1 MIRLIPKTFFGRN
14 FLLLVVL
21 IVVTQIIA
29 FLFFAYF
36 VQRTRI
42 ERIADLTALQI
53 NLAQKTVADFS
64 PSQRE
69 RYLESLRS
77 IGGIRVVSADAV
89 PPNSLPSSLLVRA
102 FGMRL
107 ISHLAQ
113 PESLVWHDETRSL
126 FIRIFPD
133 SQSAYVVVDLEN
145 IYAGPSGAALGALLV
160 TGLAALLGAFLFQR
174 RLNRPLEQLAASA
187 RALGHGLPPASLD
200 VNAPSEIK
208 TVSHEINNMATNLVR
223 LNEEKTMMLAGVS
236 HDLRT
241 PLAKMRLSIEMLK
254 TSADQSLVQSLEKS
268 AKQMGAII
276 DQFIDYARTG
286 QEEHL
291 SLCDINT
298 LVRETVTQ
306 LSDEA
311 NIADGVNEKF
321 DSVSPEIDID
331 DSQPMVLS
339 VRPLA
344 LTRALTNLINNAR
357 HYAHAADGRVNLI
370 TVAASMTRE
379 QLTLAVLDRG
389 PGIAREDTVRL
400 TQPFTRRDAAR
411 SDSTRSGLGLAIVD
425 RVAKLHG
432 GELTLEPREGG
443 GLVAKLVIPIEA
455 TKPKL
460 NV

>member
-21 IVVTQIIA
+21 IVVTQIVA

-69 RYLESLRS
+69 RYLESLRA
-77 IGGIRVVSADAV
+77 INGIRLADAGTI
-89 PPNSLPSSLLVRA
+89 PSNSLPSSFLVRS
-102 FGMRL
+102 FGRRL
-107 ISHLAQ
+107 TAHLAQ
-113 PESLVWHDETRSL
+113 PESLVWDDVTRSL

-133 SQSAYVVVDLEN
+133 SQSAYVVVDMEN

-208 TVSHEINNMATNLVR
+208 TVSHEINNMAANLVK

-268 AKQMGAII
+268 TMQMGAII

-286 QEEHL
+286 QEEHPL
-291 SLCDINT
+291 LCDINA
-298 LVRETVTQ
+298 LVRETVAQ
-306 LSDEA
+306 LTDEA
-311 NIADGVNEKF
+311 TIADGVSEKL
-321 DSVSPEIDID
+321 DSVHLEIDVD
-331 DSQPMVLS
+331 DSQALICI

-357 HYAHAADGRVNLI
+357 HYAQAADGCVNLI
-370 TVAASMTRE
+370 TIAASMTRE

-389 PGIAREDTVRL
+389 PGIAREDAVRL

-432 GELTLEPREGG
+432 GELKLEPREGG
-443 GLVAKLVIPIEA
+443 GLVAKLVIPSHMENTIS
-455 TKPKL
+455 PY
-460 NV
+460 

>member
-1 MIRLIPKTFFGRN
+1 
-14 FLLLVVL
+14 
-21 IVVTQIIA
+21 
-29 FLFFAYF
+29 
-36 VQRTRI
+36 
-42 ERIADLTALQI
+42 
-53 NLAQKTVADFS
+53 
-64 PSQRE
+64 
-69 RYLESLRS
+69 
-77 IGGIRVVSADAV
+77 
-89 PPNSLPSSLLVRA
+89 
-102 FGMRL
+102 
-107 ISHLAQ
+107 
-113 PESLVWHDETRSL
+113 
-126 FIRIFPD
+126 
-133 SQSAYVVVDLEN
+133 
-145 IYAGPSGAALGALLV
+145 LGAY
-160 TGLAALLGAFLFQR
+160 LFQR

-187 RALGHGLPPASLD
+187 RALGHGLPPALLN

-208 TVSHEINNMATNLVR
+208 TVSQEINNMATNLVK

-286 QEEHL
+286 QEEHPL
-291 SLCDINT
+291 LCDINA
-298 LVRETVTQ
+298 LVRETVAQ

-311 NIADGVNEKF
+311 TIAEGVSEKL
-321 DSVSPEIDID
+321 DSVHLEIDID
-331 DSQPMVLS
+331 DSQPLICTA
-339 VRPLA
+339 RPLA

-357 HYAHAADGRVNLI
+357 HYAEAADGRVNVI
-370 TVAASMTRE
+370 TVAASMASE

-400 TQPFTRRDAAR
+400 TQPFARRDAAR

-432 GELTLEPREGG
+432 GELKLEPREGG
-443 GLVAKLVIPIEA
+443 GLVAKLVIPIDV
-455 TKPKL
+455 TRPKL

>member
-21 IVVTQIIA
+21 IVVTQIVA
-29 FLFFAYF
+29 FLFYAYF

-42 ERIADLTALQI
+42 ERMADLTALQI

-64 PSQRE
+64 ASQRV
-69 RYLESLRS
+69 RYIESLRAIS
-77 IGGIRVVSADAV
+77 GIRVADTGTI
-89 PPNSLPSSLLVRA
+89 PSNSLPGNLLVRA
-102 FGMRL
+102 FGKRL
-107 ISHLAQ
+107 MAHLAQ

-133 SQSAYVVVDLEN
+133 AQSAYVVIDLEN
-145 IYAGPSGAALGALLV
+145 IYAGPSGAALGALLA

-200 VNAPSEIK
+200 ANAPSEIK
-208 TVSHEINNMATNLVR
+208 TVSHEINNMAANLVK

-241 PLAKMRLSIEMLK
+241 PLAKMRLSIEMLSA
-254 TSADQSLVQSLEKS
+254 SADQSLVQSLEKS
-268 AKQMGAII
+268 AVQMGAII

-286 QEEHL
+286 LDEQPL
-291 SLCDINT
+291 LCDINT
-298 LVRETVTQ
+298 LVRETVAQ
-306 LSDEA
+306 LADEA
-311 NIADGVNEKF
+311 VTVDRANGKIDNVHL
-321 DSVSPEIDID
+321 EIDID
-331 DSQPMVLS
+331 DSQPLILS

-344 LTRALTNLINNAR
+344 LARALTNLINNAR
-357 HYAHAADGRVNLI
+357 HYAQPVDGSVNMI
-370 TVAASMTRE
+370 TVAASITRE

-389 PGIAREDTVRL
+389 PGIAREDAARL
-400 TQPFTRRDAAR
+400 TQAFTRRDAAR
-411 SDSTRSGLGLAIVD
+411 SDNTRSGLGLAIVD

-432 GELTLEPREGG
+432 GELKLELREGG
-443 GLVAKLVIPIEA
+443 GLVARIIIGRETEKTNSPG
-455 TKPKL
+455 
-460 NV
+460 

>member
-145 IYAGPSGAALGALLV
+145 IYAGPSGAALGALLA

-187 RALGHGLPPASLD
+187 RALGHGLPPALLD

-208 TVSHEINNMATNLVR
+208 TVSHEINNMATNLVK

-268 AKQMGAII
+268 AMQMGAII

-286 QEEHL
+286 QEEHPL
-291 SLCDINT
+291 LCDINA
-298 LVRETVTQ
+298 LVRETVAQ
-306 LSDEA
+306 LSDEMTITA
-311 NIADGVNEKF
+311 GEKP
-321 DSVSPEIDID
+321 DNLHLEIDVD
-331 DSQPMVLS
+331 DSQSLICA

-357 HYAHAADGRVNLI
+357 HYAEAADGRVNLI

-389 PGIAREDTVRL
+389 PGIAPEDAVRL

-432 GELTLEPREGG
+432 GELKLEPREGG
-443 GLVAKLVIPIEA
+443 GLVAKLVIPIDA
-455 TKPKL
+455 TRPKL